1 MALPIANGASI
12 VIVGGGLSGTLCA
25 LHVKAA
31 RPDLNVQIIERSKR
45 LGPGLAY
52 GKCSDEHLL
61 NVPVSRLDTRT
72 SVSFSEWL
80 AGHPE
85 FHSPLADALAE
96 AGGRLEDAF
105 VQRYL
110 FGAYLEE
117 QAEALIAS
125 GQLTRK
131 RGEAVAF
138 LDASQRGVLLEDG
151 RQISA
156 DAVILALGNLPPKS
170 PADAEIGLEDLR
182 GYVADPWARAAL
194 STIQPRETVLLV
206 GTGLTMVDIVLS
218 LRAQG
223 HIGSI
228 IALSRRGLLPSRH
241 AFGGQWPAFLAN
253 AVEVSPA
260 GLLRLV
266 RREIA
271 NAERAGIPWQRV
283 IDAIRPFIARIW
295 QSWRVSERRSFLR
308 HLRPRWDV
316 VRHRMAP
323 RIADQIEALVG
334 NGDLMI
340 MAGRL
345 QACEDAGEETS
356 ADILTRAGQHRT
368 IRAARI
374 INCTGPRSDFASN
387 GIPLIVD
394 ARRKRLIQPDPLG
407 LGIETD
413 SCAVVSADGATSSWL
428 FAVGPLTRPSWWEI
442 TAAPE
447 INAQILDLATSF
459 TEAKAPSSLADRFLD
474 LGAGI

>member
-182 GYVADPWARAAL
+182 GYVADPWARAAQDRGLEWRRQTVSDLKAHFNRANLTPAGRL
-194 STIQPRETVLLV
+194 SYDLW
-206 GTGLTMVDIVLS
+206 VDQYERAADAARFRRNDFGVTQQLGPQAS
-218 LRAQG
+218 RAQFLISA
-223 HIGSI
+223 HRVSE
-228 IALSRRGLLPSRH
+228 PSDM
-241 AFGGQWPAFLAN
+241 
-253 AVEVSPA
+253 
-260 GLLRLV
+260 
-266 RREIA
+266 
-271 NAERAGIPWQRV
+271 
-283 IDAIRPFIARIW
+283 DAYIARIGGASHAIGQLLERAKLNAAVGTRPPAFAYEGVIQQARAQIAGAPFNGEGDSPLW
-295 QSWRVSERRSFLR
+295 ADAKTKIDALFTAGKIDQARADALKQGARSALLGQWRPAYQGLVAWLE
-308 HLRPRWDV
+308 
-316 VRHRMAP
+316 
-323 RIADQIEALVG
+323 AD
-334 NGDLMI
+334 
-340 MAGRL
+340 
-345 QACEDAGEETS
+345 
-356 ADILTRAGQHRT
+356 
-368 IRAARI
+368 AARADTI
-374 INCTGPRSDFASN
+374 ATGVVKKHN
-387 GIPLIVD
+387 GQ
-394 ARRKRLIQPDPLG
+394 A
-407 LGIETD
+407 
-413 SCAVVSADGATSSWL
+413 
-428 FAVGPLTRPSWWEI
+428 
-442 TAAPE
+442 
-447 INAQILDLATSF
+447 
-459 TEAKAPSSLADRFLD
+459 
-474 LGAGI
+474 